1 MKTILVDAVNA
12 FIDIE
17 GNIFKDMQILLD
29 SYPNKK
35 IILTGA
41 DYEDGNSY
49 NLKDAPYEVFTLKHD
64 PEKTDPAYY
73 EAMLKHFALDA
84 KDVIYFEHNAEA
96 VKSAQSIGILTFHYD
111 KDKKDLDALR
121 KFIDENL

>member
-1 MKTILVDAVNA
+1 
-12 FIDIE
+12 
-17 GNIFKDMQILLD
+17 
-29 SYPNKK
+29 
-35 IILTGA
+35 
-41 DYEDGNSY
+41 
-49 NLKDAPYEVFTLKHD
+49 
-64 PEKTDPAYY
+64 
-73 EAMLKHFALDA
+73 LDA